1 MAVLPQDSRIAPITM
16 KSIYDKAMRGEKMI
30 EPTPVKQAYY
40 DRFRAESQG
49 YNPNN
54 YQKGYGIGDALNIS
68 GGFNRFNDTNS
79 VRQELDRVNTVM
91 QNRSKF
97 GLGNDAFQSYYQK
110 LQSAIAPELQAQQ
123 RAQDA
128 LSRFESQYAQARQNF
143 ENQFN
148 QYNQRIDSVRNDFY
162 KGKAYQNYQRMI
174 DATIDDIS
182 KKYGFDFSREYAER
196 QAEAEAQALRDA
208 NADAQRKNKSQNEL
222 NLAKI
227 DAGLMNMAEALDRNY
242 FQQMMQQ
249 QQNQVNTGLNA
260 GIAADQDLRL
270 QMARQADM
278 ASSYRDANLGRMQ
291 EQQRF
296 TNEDLRLIEALGTIN
311 QQAKAR
317 AEALYNDRLM
327 MGYDVLNQ
335 DRNFALGA
343 ANTEWGWANELVNQY
358 LNQQGRLTDN
368 YQWQSA
374 FDYNA
379 MRDIIGDTQ
388 FDRDLFLRQQSQS
401 LAADQWAKEFER
413 SLNRDAVSD
422 RQWQQQFDWNKLMD
436 EAGLTGYYN
445 KQRTLQGQQFD
456 WSKLVDEAGLT
467 GMYNGEKTWERQL
480 AEAELALQRMSLA
493 SRGSGGG
500 GGGGGRRTRYKSP
513 GSTKS
518 SSPSSAKSTASDL
531 YQRYKQDKLGTPLNA
546 TDAYYMKRLNNL
558 GQDLM
563 NTYAQL
569 KNGPR
574 VKSSTDKITEAL
586 MDSYLAPQNTPPID
600 KVRNYLKA
608 LR

>member
-16 KSIYDKAMRGEKMI
+16 QAIYDKAMRGEQMI
-30 EPTPVKQAYY
+30 DPTPVKQAYY
-40 DRFRAESQG
+40 DRFRAEAQG

-54 YQKGYGIGDALNIS
+54 FQKGYGIGDALNVS
-68 GGFNRFNDTNS
+68 GGFERFNDTNA

-91 QNRSKF
+91 QNRSNY

-123 RAQDA
+123 RSQEA
-128 LSRFESQYAQARQNF
+128 LSRFEEQYAQARQNF

-148 QYNQRIDSVRNDFY
+148 QYNQRIDNARNDFY
-162 KGKAYQNYQRMI
+162 NGKAYQNYQRMI
-174 DATIDDIS
+174 DATIDDIA

-222 NLAKI
+222 NLAAI
-227 DAGLMNMAEALDRNY
+227 EAGLMNMAEALDRNY

-296 TNEDLRLIEALGTIN
+296 TNEELRLIEALGTIN

-327 MGYDVLNQ
+327 MGYDILNQ

-343 ANTEWGWANELVNQY
+343 ANTEWGWANDLVNQY

-388 FDRDLFLRQQSQS
+388 FDRELFLRQQAQS

-413 SLNRDAVSD
+413 LLNRDAVSD
-422 RQWQQQFDWNKLMD
+422 SQWQQQFDWNKLMD

-445 KQRTLQGQQFD
+445 NQRTLQGQQFD

-467 GMYNGEKTWERQL
+467 GIYNGQKTWERQL

-493 SRGSGGG
+493 SRSSGGG
-500 GGGGGRRTRYKSP
+500 GSRSSTSS
-513 GSTKS
+513 GSTKTS
-518 SSPSSAKSTASDL
+518 SSAKSTASNL
-531 YQRYKQDKLGTPLNA
+531 YQQYKQDKLGTPLNA
-546 TDAYYMKRLNNL
+546 TDAYYIQRLNNL
-558 GQDLM
+558 GPDLI
-563 NTYAQL
+563 NTYTQL

-574 VKSSTDKITEAL
+574 AKSSTEKITEAL
-586 MDSYLAPQNTPPID
+586 IDNYLAPPGTAPID
-600 KVRNYLKA
+600 KVRNYLNA

>member
-16 KSIYDKAMRGEKMI
+16 QAIYDKAMRGEQMI
-30 EPTPVKQAYY
+30 DPTPVKQAYY
-40 DRFRAESQG
+40 DRFRAEAQG

-54 YQKGYGIGDALNIS
+54 FQKGYGIGDALNVS
-68 GGFNRFNDTNS
+68 GGFDRFNDANA

-91 QNRSKF
+91 QNRSNY

-123 RAQDA
+123 RSQDA
-128 LSRFESQYAQARQNF
+128 LSRFEEQYAQARQNF

-148 QYNQRIDSVRNDFY
+148 QYNQRIDNARNDFY
-162 KGKAYQNYQRMI
+162 NGKAYQNYQRMI
-174 DATIDDIS
+174 DATIDDIA

-222 NLAKI
+222 NLAAI
-227 DAGLMNMAEALDRNY
+227 EAGLMNMAEALDRNY

-296 TNEDLRLIEALGTIN
+296 TNEELRLIEALGTIN

-327 MGYDVLNQ
+327 MGYDILSQ

-343 ANTEWGWANELVNQY
+343 ANTEWGWTNDLVNQY

-388 FDRDLFLRQQSQS
+388 FDRELFLRQQAQS

-413 SLNRDAVSD
+413 LLNRDAVSD
-422 RQWQQQFDWNKLMD
+422 SQWQQQFDWNKLMD

-445 KQRTLQGQQFD
+445 NQRTLQGQQFD
-456 WSKLVDEAGLT
+456 WSKIVDEAGLT
-467 GMYNGEKTWERQL
+467 GLYNGQKTWERQL

-493 SRGSGGG
+493 SRSSGGG
-500 GGGGGRRTRYKSP
+500 GSRSSTSS
-513 GSTKS
+513 GSTKTS
-518 SSPSSAKSTASDL
+518 SSAKSTASNL
-531 YQRYKQDKLGTPLNA
+531 YQQYKQDKLGTPLNA
-546 TDAYYMKRLNNL
+546 TDAYYIQRLNNL
-558 GQDLM
+558 GPDLI
-563 NTYAQL
+563 NKYTQL
-569 KNGPR
+569 KSGPR
-574 VKSSTDKITEAL
+574 AKSSTEKITEAL
-586 MDSYLAPQNTPPID
+586 IDNYLAPPGTAPID
-600 KVRNYLKA
+600 KVRNYLNA